1 MCSQLGHLL
10 FLVAPT
16 RTIIG
21 SSRGGSNNLY
31 DWATCGGLASN
42 LGRLRVG
49 EGSERGKGRG
59 PRGAERGKARG
70 AKKGARGATGGKG
83 GE

>member
-10 FLVAPT
+10 FLVAHP

-42 LGRLRVG
+42 LGRFRVG

-59 PRGAERGKARG
+59 SERGEARG
-70 AKKGARGATGGKG
+70 GKRGARGD
-83 GE
+83 E

>member
-59 PRGAERGKARG
+59 AERGEARG
-70 AKKGARGATGGKG
+70 GKRGARGD
-83 GE
+83 E